1 MLSLMPGAMCL
12 ASRLT
17 PQQFRAYL
25 RILTSG
31 HAPDVA
37 QELDAGNGHMIIPDP
52 LLSTKWTPIEGRE
65 LTALLSSCQKHTQK

>member
-1 MLSLMPGAMCL
+1 MLSPLPGAMCL

-37 QELDAGNGHMIIPDP
+37 PELDTGNGHMIIPDP
-52 LLSTKWTPIEGRE
+52 LLSTKWTSIE
-65 LTALLSSCQKHTQK
+65 

>member
-1 MLSLMPGAMCL
+1 MLSLMPGATCH

-37 QELDAGNGHMIIPDP
+37 QEFDTGNGNMIIPDP

-65 LTALLSSCQKHTQK
+65 LTVFLSS

>member
-1 MLSLMPGAMCL
+1 MLSPLPGATCL

-31 HAPDVA
+31 HTPVVA
-37 QELDAGNGHMIIPDP
+37 QELDTGNGHMIIPDP
-52 LLSTKWTPIEGRE
+52 LLSAKWTPIEGRE
-65 LTALLSSCQKHTQK
+65 LTAFIYLFI